1 MNEIYLSSTK
11 NLSNLDIEIT
21 IDKFLQQYS
30 NLKKILIIPPDFTRC
45 FSKAGDITQIIYKK
59 LSANVHIDIMPALGT
74 HAMIT
79 DEERIKMYG
88 DIPKSN
94 FLHHKWQSDTI
105 KIGEVPKEFVSKISN
120 NLFNDNIDVEVNKH
134 FWKDDYDLILSIGQV
149 VPHEVVGMANYSKNI
164 FVGIGGRQMI
174 NKSHMLSAI
183 CGIEKTLGNDHAPA
197 RQVFD
202 YAQEHYL
209 KTKPLVYILTVTTT
223 KQNDTINLNGLFIGS
238 SRKAYEQAVHLSQ
251 KLNIT
256 YLNKPAKKVVAY
268 LNPMELKTTW
278 VGNKGIYRS
287 RMAIADGGE
296 LLLLA
301 PGIHSFGEN
310 LEVDDA
316 IRQYGYIG
324 RTNILKLYNE
334 NRFPNQLM
342 VPAHLIQG
350 SSDGR
355 FSITYAVN
363 PNLISKQD
371 IESVGFNYM
380 NIDDAINRYNPD
392 KLVDGWQIMPDGEE
406 IYFIKNPATGLWRLP

>member
-11 NLSNLDIEIT
+11 NLSKDDIET
-21 IDKFLQQYS
+21 AIDKLLQQYD
-30 NLKKILIIPPDFTRC
+30 NLRKILIIPPDFTRC

-59 LSANVHIDIMPALGT
+59 LSTNVKIDIMPALGT
-74 HAMIT
+74 HAMIN

-88 DIPKSN
+88 DIPKAN

-105 KIGEVPKEFVSKISN
+105 KIGEVPKDFVAKISN
-120 NLFNDNIDVEVNKH
+120 NLFNDTIDVEVNKY
-134 FWKDDYDLILSIGQV
+134 FWEDDYDLILSIGQV

-174 NKSHMLSAI
+174 NKSHMLGAI
-183 CGIEKTLGNDHAPA
+183 CGIEKALGNDHAPA

-202 YAQEHYL
+202 YAQKHYL
-209 KTKPLVYILTVTTT
+209 KNKPLVYILTVTTT
-223 KQNDTINLNGLFIGS
+223 NKDDTINLNGLYIGT
-238 SRKAYEQAVHLSQ
+238 SRQAYEQAVQLSQ

-310 LEVDDA
+310 AEVDEV
-316 IRQYGYIG
+316 IRKYGYIG
-324 RTNILKLYNE
+324 RTKILKLYNE
-334 NRFPNQLM
+334 NKFPNQLM
-342 VPAHLIQG
+342 VPAHLIHG
-350 SSDGR
+350 SSDDR

-363 PNLISKQD
+363 PKLISKTE

-380 NIDDAINRYNPD
+380 NIDDAIKRYNPD
-392 KLVDGWQIMPDGEE
+392 KLSDGWQIMPDGEE